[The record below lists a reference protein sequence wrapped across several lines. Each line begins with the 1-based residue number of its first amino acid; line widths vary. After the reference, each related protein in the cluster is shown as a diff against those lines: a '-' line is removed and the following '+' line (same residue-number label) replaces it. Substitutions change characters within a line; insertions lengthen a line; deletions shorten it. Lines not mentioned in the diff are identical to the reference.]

1 MDLIQRPRRLRGSE
15 TLRKMVRE
23 TRIDKSSLIYPLF
36 VREGHNIKEEIPS
49 MEGQFRY
56 SVDQLPYE
64 LENLSKA
71 GVSSVMLFGI
81 PDHKDEVGSGAYAQD
96 GIVQKALREAKKQ
109 FPDMYYITDVC
120 MCEYT
125 SHGHCGVLCGHEVEN
140 DATLELLAKTALS
153 HVEAGA
159 DMVAPSDM
167 MDGRVRAYYHLPGL
181 FEFYELYRIFLPLF
195 REHRE
200 YFYDWCDIGSIYGAP
215 PDCIWGGGRVS
226 LEDHDARE
234 VLALLQE
241 YDISARLT
249 FSNSLLREEHLSDRK
264 CNELCALFAE
274 NATSENGVIVHSEL
288 LLQYLKSHYPEL
300 YPVSSTTKVLTDFEA
315 LKKET
320 DRDDFRYVVPDFR
333 LNKAYEK
340 LNTLTESQKDKVE
353 FLCNE
358 CCYFGC
364 KERKEC
370 YEAVSRRNLGEESD
384 FSCTSPG
391 AEEGYRFSKAMKN
404 PGFISVGDIQKIYLP
419 MGFSNYKIEG
429 RGLGSALV
437 LEFLLYYMT
446 KPEYQLQVREEIYLD
461 NMLDLF

>member
-1 MDLIQRPRRLRGSE
+1 MSH
-15 TLRKMVRE
+15 M
-23 TRIDKSSLIYPLF
+23 
-36 VREGHNIKEEIPS
+36 
-49 MEGQFRY
+49 
-56 SVDQLPYE
+56 
-64 LENLSKA
+64 
-71 GVSSVMLFGI
+71 
-81 PDHKDEVGSGAYAQD
+81 
-96 GIVQKALREAKKQ
+96 QK
-109 FPDMYYITDVC
+109 T
-120 MCEYT
+120 
-125 SHGHCGVLCGHEVEN
+125 
-140 DATLELLAKTALS
+140 
-153 HVEAGA
+153 
-159 DMVAPSDM
+159 
-167 MDGRVRAYYHLPGL
+167 AYYHLPGL

-195 REHRE
+195 RERRE

-226 LEDHDARE
+226 LEDHDAGE

-241 YDISARLT
+241 YGISARLT
-249 FSNSLLREEHLSDRK
+249 FSNSQLCEEHLSDRK

-274 NATSENGVIVHSEL
+274 NTEPENGVIVHSEL
-288 LLQYLKSHYPEL
+288 LLQYLKSHYPQL
-300 YPVSSTTKVLTDFEA
+300 YLISSTTKVLTDFEA
-315 LKKET
+315 LKKEI

-333 LNKAYEK
+333 LNKAYEE

-364 KERKEC
+364 KDRKEC
-370 YEAVSRRNLGEESD
+370 YEAVSHRNLGEEPD

-404 PGFISVGDIQKIYLP
+404 PGFISVEDIQKIYLP

>member
-1 MDLIQRPRRLRGSE
+1 M
-15 TLRKMVRE
+15 
-23 TRIDKSSLIYPLF
+23 
-36 VREGHNIKEEIPS
+36 N
-49 MEGQFRY
+49 
-56 SVDQLPYE
+56 
-64 LENLSKA
+64 
-71 GVSSVMLFGI
+71 
-81 PDHKDEVGSGAYAQD
+81 
-96 GIVQKALREAKKQ
+96 KQ
-109 FPDMYYITDVC
+109 
-120 MCEYT
+120 
-125 SHGHCGVLCGHEVEN
+125 
-140 DATLELLAKTALS
+140 TA
-153 HVEAGA
+153 H
-159 DMVAPSDM
+159 
-167 MDGRVRAYYHLPGL
+167 YHLPGL
-181 FEFYELYRIFLPLF
+181 FEFYELYRMFLPLF
-195 REHRE
+195 REHGE

-226 LEDHDARE
+226 LEDHDAGE

-241 YDISARLT
+241 YGISARLT
-249 FSNSLLREEHLSDRK
+249 LSNSKLIEEHLSDRK

-274 NATSENGVIVHSEL
+274 NTEPENGVIVHSEL
-288 LLQYLKSHYPEL
+288 LLQYLKSHYPQL
-300 YPVSSTTKVLTDFEA
+300 YLISSTTKVLTDFEA
-315 LKKET
+315 LKKEA
-320 DRDDFRYVVPDFR
+320 DREDFRYVVPDFR

-364 KERKEC
+364 KDRKEC
-370 YEAVSRRNLGEESD
+370 YEAVSHRNLGEEPD

-391 AEEGYRFSKAMKN
+391 AEEGYRFSKVMKN

>member
-1 MDLIQRPRRLRGSE
+1 M
-15 TLRKMVRE
+15 
-23 TRIDKSSLIYPLF
+23 
-36 VREGHNIKEEIPS
+36 N
-49 MEGQFRY
+49 
-56 SVDQLPYE
+56 
-64 LENLSKA
+64 
-71 GVSSVMLFGI
+71 
-81 PDHKDEVGSGAYAQD
+81 
-96 GIVQKALREAKKQ
+96 KK
-109 FPDMYYITDVC
+109 T
-120 MCEYT
+120 
-125 SHGHCGVLCGHEVEN
+125 
-140 DATLELLAKTALS
+140 
-153 HVEAGA
+153 
-159 DMVAPSDM
+159 
-167 MDGRVRAYYHLPGL
+167 AYYHLPGL

-241 YDISARLT
+241 YGISARLT
-249 FSNSLLREEHLSDRK
+249 FSNSKLCEEHLSDRK

-274 NATSENGVIVHSEL
+274 NTTPGNGVIVHSDL

-300 YPVSSTTKVLTDFEA
+300 YLVSSTTKVLTDLEA
-315 LKKET
+315 LKKEIG
-320 DRDDFRYVVPDFR
+320 RDDFRYVVPDFR

-364 KERKEC
+364 KDRKEC
-370 YEAVSRRNLGEESD
+370 YEAVSRRNLGEEPD
-384 FSCTSPG
+384 FRCTSPG

-404 PGFISVGDIQKIYLP
+404 PGFISVEDIQKIYLP

-446 KPEYQLQVREEIYLD
+446 KPEYQLQAREEIYLD